1 MTRETARTALRDFK
15 ENLISAFGSE
25 TEVTLFG
32 STARGD
38 YGPGSDIDVLVLLH
52 FQPDTFTEERIFDL
66 AYDAELRYGVVFGVI
81 VYSRD
86 FWNSELARV
95 MPLHKNIDREGIGV

>member
-1 MTRETARTALRDFK
+1 MTRETAQTALRAFK
-15 ENLISAFGSE
+15 ESLVRAFGPE

-38 YGPGSDIDVLVLLH
+38 YGADSDIDVLVLLPFH
-52 FQPDTFTEERIFDL
+52 PDTATEERIFDL
-66 AYDAELRYGVVFGVI
+66 AYDAELGYGVVFGVI
-81 VYSRD
+81 VYSRA

-95 MPLHKNIDREGIGV
+95 MPLHKNIEREGIGV